1 MGDAMTKA
9 VFPPDPLSPLPTVPP
24 MENTTLMLFDD
35 KGDPSVVRDA
45 NLRDPSFAV
54 CVFSDSEISVFVP
67 ASLFTERIR
76 EIATGRRHPDSFL
89 GMPMPESRFEAL
101 TYWRFKSARSSE
113 FSIFGPSIP
122 SRDYLDAPQYEAHQV
137 IFDVDQ
143 KIALFTS
150 RLTVNDLGILT
161 QREETQ
167 QRISITEA
175 EHPLI
180 KRALDSLGTLINR
193 SDRTF
198 INIRKVLNF

>member
-1 MGDAMTKA
+1 
-9 VFPPDPLSPLPTVPP
+9 
-24 MENTTLMLFDD
+24 
-35 KGDPSVVRDA
+35 
-45 NLRDPSFAV
+45 
-54 CVFSDSEISVFVP
+54 
-67 ASLFTERIR
+67 
-76 EIATGRRHPDSFL
+76 
-89 GMPMPESRFEAL
+89 MPMPESRFEAL